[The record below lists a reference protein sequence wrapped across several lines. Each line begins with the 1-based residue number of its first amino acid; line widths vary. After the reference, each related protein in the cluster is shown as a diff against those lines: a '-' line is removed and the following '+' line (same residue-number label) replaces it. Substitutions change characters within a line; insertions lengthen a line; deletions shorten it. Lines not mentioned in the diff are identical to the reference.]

1 MSDETFIGLVI
12 EDKYRLDQK
21 IGEGGMGAV
30 YLGTQLMVDRHVAIK
45 LLHSGLSEHERI
57 KQRFEVEAKAIGR
70 MHHPNCIT
78 LFDFGF
84 SGELNAF
91 YMVMEYLDGTP
102 MHKRVFEGVSSS
114 EALAITRQIALALD
128 HAHHQGILHRD
139 LKPENVMLTKMTDGS
154 ELVKVLDFGIAR
166 IFSEDDSEQKSAA
179 EQNRL
184 TRAGEVFGTPAYI
197 SPEQARGERE
207 LTPAS
212 DLYSLGVML
221 FEMLTGDLPFW
232 GETAMDTIMKHV
244 AEPVPTINRLDIAKD
259 LKQVTYDLL
268 SKDPKRRPQSGKEL
282 AERLDAV
289 LQRQHAA
296 NADSSMNFIATSAAS
311 TDTLN
316 AHATLTDLAPDYN
329 EWAEAG
335 ATVVQHVSEFAQGA
349 ASAAPA
355 APMAGRPAA
364 PIADP
369 NFGAQRLAQ
378 RPPIHSSPLHQATTA
393 GARTHSTTTKP
404 LSLDELEDPYAD
416 LPIKSSNKLLP
427 FVALTLVALIAGG
440 VWIFLNSKKADAIE
454 DTTTQASTFDPS
466 SRTNT
471 IPAAEEPSSTDDAA
485 TTPPKSVEHKA
496 PATQD
501 MATGQQADA
510 SRGTLKQDDAETLDE
525 PLDKPTSKTSKKKPI
540 RRKTTPAKSTKTPR
554 TPRLDTNVKP
564 FETETKANGTT
575 PLSLD

>member
-1 MSDETFIGLVI
+1 MSEQTFIGLVI
-12 EDKYRLDQK
+12 EDKYRLDEK

-84 SGELNAF
+84 SNELNAF

-102 MHKRVFEGVSSS
+102 MHKRVFEGVTSS
-114 EALAITRQIALALD
+114 EAMAITRQIALALD

-244 AEPVPTINRLDIAKD
+244 SEPVPTINRLDVSRE

-268 SKDPKRRPQSGKEL
+268 SKDPRKRPQSGKEL

-289 LQRQHAA
+289 LQRQQTA
-296 NADSSMNFIATSAAS
+296 NADSSMNFVAAS
-311 TDTLN
+311 AGHTDART
-316 AHATLTDLAPDYN
+316 AHATLPDLAPDYN

-335 ATVVQHVSEFAQGA
+335 ATVVQNVSEFAQGA
-349 ASAAPA
+349 ASAVPMS
-355 APMAGRPAA
+355 PMAARPAS

-378 RPPIHSSPLHQATTA
+378 RPPVHSSPLHHNAA
-393 GARTHSTTTKP
+393 ARPSNSTTRP
-404 LSLDELEDPYAD
+404 LTLDELEDPYAD
-416 LPIKSSNKLLP
+416 LPTKSSNKLLP

-440 VWIFLNSKKADAIE
+440 VWIFLNSKKAAEASDA
-454 DTTTQASTFDPS
+454 TTTQASTFDPS
-466 SRTNT
+466 TKPDS
-471 IPAAEEPSSTDDAA
+471 IPTSEEPSSSPPTEKPFAPSVDMKEPSPSDED
-485 TTPPKSVEHKA
+485 TEPETTEPGSQETPPEEATEDDPQKSS
-496 PATQD
+496 P
-501 MATGQQADA
+501 
-510 SRGTLKQDDAETLDE
+510 
-525 PLDKPTSKTSKKKPI
+525 KKKTTT
-540 RRKTTPAKSTKTPR
+540 RRKPANRSAKTPR
-554 TPRLDTNVKP
+554 TPKLDTSVKP
-564 FETETKANGTT
+564 FETEPKANGTT